1 MVLLIALED
10 QVFGVLLFFE
20 LRVEERFFELL
31 VQGEHVLELVPQA
44 PGAGAFRI
52 LQLLEDL
59 FGFVV
64 LVLEERQN
72 VHRFLLFR
80 IFPAAAGASGVPHA
94 TLTSGGTP

>member
-1 MVLLIALED
+1 MVLLVALED

-20 LRVEERFFELL
+20 LWVEERFFELL

-59 FGFVV
+59 FGFVM

-72 VHRFLLFR
+72 VHRFLLVQN
-80 IFPAAAGASGVPHA
+80 SV
-94 TLTSGGTP
+94 